1 MALILEQGVAIA
13 VALHFLLILIMAET
27 QVGSSLAVILLGVLL
42 IGLLTLPSA
51 LLMLLLLD
59 GVR

>member
-1 MALILEQGVAIA
+1 MILSQGVAIA